1 MIKTKLPVIV
11 LRNMIL
17 LPSGEIKLEIQ
28 EMQDKAIIENAIK
41 EHKGYVLLISPKYAT
56 LEDIEKDDL
65 PKYGVIGKISSNF
78 ELPNGNI
85 RINLLGINRAHIFDY
100 IEEDKYK
107 LNAIIGPVKINDI
120 NNIDEE
126 ARVRLLK
133 ITFSKYVN
141 VIPNVSNYLVSK
153 INEEYS
159 LENITDIIVNVL
171 PLKFEDKY
179 KFIEEENPVVR
190 SEILIDLL
198 NKEQKIGSIEKDL
211 EQKVQLSLDEAQREY
226 VLRERLKVIKKELNE
241 DDSKDLEIE
250 ELNNKIDK
258 LKSPNNIKEK
268 LKKEVKRYSNMPI
281 STPELSIVK
290 NYIDTMLSLPWGIYT
305 KDEKNLDKCEEILNK
320 NHYGLNKIKER
331 ILEHIAV
338 NKISKENKS
347 PILCLVGPPGVGKT
361 TLAFSIAE
369 ALNKNFVKISVGGV
383 SDEAEII
390 GHRKTYVG
398 ALPGR
403 IINAIIKAKSSNP
416 LFLIDEIDK
425 MSKGINGDPE
435 SAMLEILDKEQNKY
449 FKDNFLE
456 EEFDL
461 SKVMFVLTA
470 NDVNDI
476 PYPLLDRLEIIE
488 LPSYTKFEKLHIVR
502 SLMEERLLKEHGLT
516 KDNLVIDDE
525 SLYYIIENYTKEAG
539 VRELERELSTI
550 MRKLAKKVLMDK
562 NVKVVITKDNVNEYL
577 GKEKYSTIN
586 NKKNSSGVVNGL
598 GYTPFGGTIIPI
610 EVSFYKGNGDIILTG
625 NLGDVMKES
634 AKVALGYVKSNLDKF
649 NLKDDFFK
657 TNDIHINALEGAILK
672 DGPSAGITLV
682 TSIISALLN
691 KNVSNEVAMTGE
703 ITLKGNIMPI
713 GGLREK
719 TIGAYNS
726 GVKKI
731 FIPKENEKDLDD
743 IPEEIKDKIKII
755 LVSNYEEIYKQI
767 FK

>member
-179 KFIEEENPVVR
+179 KFIEEEDPVVR

-562 NVKVVITKDNVNEYL
+562 NVKVFITKDNVNEYL

-598 GYTPFGGTIIPI
+598 GYTPFGGT
-610 EVSFYKGNGDIILTG
+610 ILTG

-703 ITLKGNIMPI
+703 ITLKGNVMPI

>member
-290 NYIDTMLSLPWGIYT
+290 NYIDTMLSLPWGINT

-586 NKKNSSGVVNGL
+586 NKKNSAGVVNGL

-743 IPEEIKDKIKII
+743 IPEEIKEKIKII

>member
-290 NYIDTMLSLPWGIYT
+290 NYIDTMLSLPWGINT

-383 SDEAEII
+383 SDEAEIV

-403 IINAIIKAKSSNP
+403 IINTMIKAKSSNP

-425 MSKGINGDPE
+425 MAKGVHGDPE
-435 SAMLEILDKEQNKY
+435 SAMLEVLDKEQNKY

-461 SKVMFVLTA
+461 SNVMFVLTA
-470 NDVNDI
+470 NDIHEI
-476 PYPLLDRLEIIE
+476 PFPLLDRLEII
-488 LPSYTKFEKLHIVR
+488 TKVFL
-502 SLMEERLLKEHGLT
+502 SFNTFFATFL
-516 KDNLVIDDE
+516 
-525 SLYYIIENYTKEAG
+525 IIE
-539 VRELERELSTI
+539 LSS
-550 MRKLAKKVLMDK
+550 L
-562 NVKVVITKDNVNEYL
+562 
-577 GKEKYSTIN
+577 S
-586 NKKNSSGVVNGL
+586 NSL
-598 GYTPFGGTIIPI
+598 TPA
-610 EVSFYKGNGDIILTG
+610 S
-625 NLGDVMKES
+625 
-634 AKVALGYVKSNLDKF
+634 
-649 NLKDDFFK
+649 
-657 TNDIHINALEGAILK
+657 
-672 DGPSAGITLV
+672 LV
-682 TSIISALLN
+682 
-691 KNVSNEVAMTGE
+691 
-703 ITLKGNIMPI
+703 
-713 GGLREK
+713 
-719 TIGAYNS
+719 
-726 GVKKI
+726 
-731 FIPKENEKDLDD
+731 
-743 IPEEIKDKIKII
+743 
-755 LVSNYEEIYKQI
+755 
-767 FK
+767 

>member
-1 MIKTKLPVIV
+1 MIKTKVPVIV

-550 MRKLAKKVLMDK
+550 MRKLAKKVLIDK
-562 NVKVVITKDNVNEYL
+562 NVKVFITKDNVNEYW
-577 GKEKYSTIN
+577 E
-586 NKKNSSGVVNGL
+586 
-598 GYTPFGGTIIPI
+598 
-610 EVSFYKGNGDIILTG
+610 
-625 NLGDVMKES
+625 
-634 AKVALGYVKSNLDKF
+634 
-649 NLKDDFFK
+649 
-657 TNDIHINALEGAILK
+657 
-672 DGPSAGITLV
+672 
-682 TSIISALLN
+682 LL
-691 KNVSNEVAMTGE
+691 M
-703 ITLKGNIMPI
+703 
-713 GGLREK
+713 
-719 TIGAYNS
+719 
-726 GVKKI
+726 
-731 FIPKENEKDLDD
+731 DLD
-743 IPEEIKDKIKII
+743 ILLLEVLSYLLKLVFIKVMET
-755 LVSNYEEIYKQI
+755 LY
-767 FK
+767 